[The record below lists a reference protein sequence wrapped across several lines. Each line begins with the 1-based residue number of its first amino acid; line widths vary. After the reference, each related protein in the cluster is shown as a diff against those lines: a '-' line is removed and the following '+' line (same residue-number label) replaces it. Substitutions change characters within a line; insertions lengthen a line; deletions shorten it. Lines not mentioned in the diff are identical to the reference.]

1 MTWIKICGTT
11 TRDDALAAASAG
23 ADAVGFVFAPSPRR
37 IAPEVAA
44 EITAALPPQLD
55 KVGVFV
61 NESAERIAGV
71 ARQVGLTI
79 IQLHGDESP
88 DFARGLVRD
97 LDGRGDSRVRPR
109 VFKAVSVMAGVEA
122 VLREFAAGDA
132 VDGIL
137 LDSAVLRVACMGQGT
152 ELVRGGRGVS
162 FDWNRAREFV
172 PAIAQH
178 TRVIVAGG
186 LSPANVAEAMR
197 MLNPWGVDVCTGV
210 ETSPGLKDHAKVRAF
225 VAAVRGD
232 AVPASKQ

>member
-1 MTWIKICGTT
+1 VTWIKICGTT
-11 TRDDALAAASAG
+11 NRDDALAAASAG
-23 ADAVGFVFAPSPRR
+23 ADALGFVFAPSPRR
-37 IAPEVAA
+37 VAPEAAA
-44 EITAALPPQLD
+44 EIAAALPPHLD

-61 NESAERIAGV
+61 NESAEGIESV

-79 IQLHGDESP
+79 VQLHGDESP
-88 DFARGLVRD
+88 DFARGLFRQARD
-97 LDGRGDSRVRPR
+97 HRNGVSRPR

-137 LDSAVLRVACMGQGT
+137 LDSAVLRVACMGQGS

-162 FDWNRAREFV
+162 FDWKRAMEFV

-197 MLNPWGVDVCTGV
+197 MLNPWGVDVCSGV
-210 ETSPGLKDHAKVRAF
+210 EATPGAKDHEKIRAF
-225 VAAVRGD
+225 VAAVRTSSGT
-232 AVPASKQ
+232 A